1 MGRGLIIIERNK
13 FGFVYVFS
21 DRRAI
26 KKIVISST
34 NMNRMAILLNSRTI
48 NKSSLLFKQPTYY
61 TPHIINQSLDH
72 CFDFVN

>member
-26 KKIVISST
+26 KKMVISST
-34 NMNRMAILLNSRTI
+34 NMNRMAILLNSKDDKQI
-48 NKSSLLFKQPTYY
+48 FIVIQAAHLLYST
-61 TPHIINQSLDH
+61 HN
-72 CFDFVN
+72 